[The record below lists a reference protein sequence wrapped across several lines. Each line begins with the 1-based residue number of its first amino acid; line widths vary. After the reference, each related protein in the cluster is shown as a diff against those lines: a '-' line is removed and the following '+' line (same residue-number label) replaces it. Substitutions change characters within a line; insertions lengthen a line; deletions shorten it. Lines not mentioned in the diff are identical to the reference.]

1 MAVFCGQIATMK
13 KSSSNS
19 NLKNKKA
26 TNSSFIVS
34 EPEVA
39 YGNSV
44 SSGVPS
50 ISSFLRNKTA
60 PSNIDGVIN
69 KHQYI
74 SLIRQGVPMQT
85 LLHLIKTTDISASE
99 IASIL
104 HTSERTLRRYTTE
117 TLLNPEQSE
126 RIIELARLFSRGSEV
141 FGSLDNFKTWMN
153 STIVALGNIKPKE
166 LLDTSLGIEILQEE
180 LGRIEHG
187 IFA

>member
-1 MAVFCGQIATMK
+1 MAVTCGQKDKMK
-13 KSSSNS
+13 KARKSSTKSIKTTSDTFLVN
-19 NLKNKKA
+19 
-26 TNSSFIVS
+26 

-39 YGNSV
+39 YATSMA
-44 SSGVPS
+44 SGIPS
-50 ISSFLRNKTA
+50 ITSFLRNKTA
-60 PSNIDGVIN
+60 PSNIDSIVN

-74 SLIRQGVPMQT
+74 SLIRHGVPMQT
-85 LLHLIKTTDISASE
+85 LLHLMKSTEISATE

-104 HTSERTLRRYTTE
+104 HTSERTLRRYTND

-126 RIIELARLFSRGSEV
+126 RIIELARLFSRGAEV
-141 FGSLDNFKTWMN
+141 FGSLDNFKIWMN

>member
-1 MAVFCGQIATMK
+1 
-13 KSSSNS
+13 
-19 NLKNKKA
+19 
-26 TNSSFIVS
+26 
-34 EPEVA
+34 
-39 YGNSV
+39 
-44 SSGVPS
+44 
-50 ISSFLRNKTA
+50 
-60 PSNIDGVIN
+60 
-69 KHQYI
+69 
-74 SLIRQGVPMQT
+74 MQT

>member
-1 MAVFCGQIATMK
+1 MK
-13 KSSSNS
+13 KARKSSTKSP
-19 NLKNKKA
+19 KA
-26 TNSSFIVS
+26 ISDTFLVN

-39 YGNSV
+39 YATSA
-44 SSGVPS
+44 SGLPS
-50 ISSFLRNKTA
+50 ITSFLRNKSA
-60 PSNIDGVIN
+60 PANIDSIVN

-74 SLIRQGVPMQT
+74 SLIRHGVSMQT
-85 LLHLIKTTDISASE
+85 LLHLMKSTDISAIE

-104 HTSERTLRRYTTE
+104 HTSERTLRRYTND

-126 RIIELARLFSRGSEV
+126 RIIELARLFSRGAGV

-153 STIVALGNIKPKE
+153 SPIVALGNIKPKE

>member
-1 MAVFCGQIATMK
+1 MAVIYGQIDEMRKHSKYTAK
-13 KSSSNS
+13 NQKAANS
-19 NLKNKKA
+19 PLTVN
-26 TNSSFIVS
+26 

-39 YGNSV
+39 YSNAF

-50 ISSFLRNKTA
+50 ISSFLRSKTA
-60 PSNIDGVIN
+60 PSTIDGVIN

-85 LLHLIKTTDISASE
+85 LLHLTKATDISASE

-104 HTSERTLRRYTTE
+104 HTSERTLRRYTND

-141 FGSLDNFKTWMN
+141 FGSLDSFKTWMN

>member
-1 MAVFCGQIATMK
+1 MSVIYGQIDAMK
-13 KSSSNS
+13 KPSKYS
-19 NLKNKKA
+19 LKNQKA
-26 TNSSFIVS
+26 INRPVTVN

-39 YGNSV
+39 YGSSI

-60 PSNIDGVIN
+60 PSTIDGVIN

-104 HTSERTLRRYTTE
+104 HTSERTLRRYTND

-141 FGSLDNFKTWMN
+141 FGSLDDFKTWMN

-166 LLDTSLGIEILQEE
+166 LLDTSLGIEIIQEE

>member
-1 MAVFCGQIATMK
+1 MAVTCGQKDKMK
-13 KSSSNS
+13 KA
-19 NLKNKKA
+19 KKSA
-26 TNSSFIVS
+26 TKSIKTISDTFLVN

-39 YGNSV
+39 YA
-44 SSGVPS
+44 SSFASGIPS
-50 ISSFLRNKTA
+50 ITSFLRNKSA
-60 PSNIDGVIN
+60 PSNIDSILN

-74 SLIRQGVPMQT
+74 SLIRHGVPMQT
-85 LLHLIKTTDISASE
+85 LLHLMKSTEISATE

-104 HTSERTLRRYTTE
+104 HTSERTLRRYTND

-126 RIIELARLFSRGSEV
+126 RIIELASLFSRGAEV